1 MGYYDITVP
10 RRLELSHPNVHHKG
24 LVHPRRIMQIHDF
37 LYITEGEWEIFL
49 GEKPYLLEKDDMI
62 ILHAGVEHYGNKPCL
77 PETKVYFLHV
87 FPEERDSF
95 REISETPPHGCVKI
109 ANVVHCRGNLEIKK
123 LFKEIISTFWNGTP
137 QSVSKNSVLLHMLL
151 LRASE
156 AENAGSGSEAD
167 ITERC
172 INIINSH
179 PERFVSPE
187 EMARALFVSERTLRN
202 AFKRSHNTTP
212 YNYQRDLKLK
222 RAIALMREYPEMTM
236 REIALNLGFADDS
249 HFSKVFK
256 SVYGVSP
263 ANYKNSLAEKDEVP
277 GISFMPISENDIVRQ
292 C

>member
-1 MGYYDITVP
+1 MGYYDITLP
-10 RRLELSHPNVHHKG
+10 RRLELSNPNVHHKG
-24 LVHPRRIMQIHDF
+24 LIHPRRIMQVHDF
-37 LYITEGEWEIFL
+37 LYIAEGEWEIFL

-62 ILHAGVEHYGNKPCL
+62 ILHAGVEHFGKESCL

-95 REISETPPHGCVKI
+95 TESAEAPPAGCVRI
-109 ANVVHCRGNLEIKK
+109 PDVIHCRENHEIKK

-137 QSVSKNSVLLHMLL
+137 HSITKNSVLLQMLM

-156 AENAGSGSEAD
+156 ADNSDSGRETEL
-167 ITERC
+167 TERC

-179 PERFVSPE
+179 PDRFVSPE
-187 EMARALFVSERTLRN
+187 EMARAMFVSERTLRN
-202 AFKRSHNTTP
+202 AFKRIHNTTP

-222 RAIALMREYPEMTM
+222 RAIALMKEYPELTM

-256 SVYGVSP
+256 SVIGVSP
-263 ANYKNSLAEKDEVP
+263 ANYKKCLAEKDEVP
-277 GISFMPISENDIVRQ
+277 GVSFMPISENDIV
-292 C
+292 

>member
-1 MGYYDITVP
+1 M
-10 RRLELSHPNVHHKG
+10 N
-24 LVHPRRIMQIHDF
+24 
-37 LYITEGEWEIFL
+37 ITETSL
-49 GEKPYLLEKDDMI
+49 
-62 ILHAGVEHYGNKPCL
+62 VCL
-77 PETKVYFLHV
+77 RLRYTFCMFSRRSGIRSGRYPKHRRT
-87 FPEERDSF
+87 DAS
-95 REISETPPHGCVKI
+95 KI
-109 ANVVHCRGNLEIKK
+109 ADVVHCRGNLEIKK

-167 ITERC
+167 MTERC

-277 GISFMPISENDIVRQ
+277 GNQLHADFGE
-292 C
+292 